1 MGSRRAWTRPRVA
14 LLVLAVVLA
23 LLAGG
28 QLVLP
33 RLAADRVRG
42 ELGDDRA
49 DVEVVAFPAWKLVLG
64 HADRV
69 RIDTPTI
76 GAGRRAPLDDLLH
89 RAADV
94 DDTAA
99 VIHTLAVDDLRL
111 RDVRVRIRHGRLSA
125 VAALSVRALSSL
137 VPGGGALTP
146 LAPDADGRPR
156 FSARISV
163 LGVSSD
169 VPVVVGAVDGR
180 VQVRPESGLASV
192 LSITVFED
200 PGLRVRTVSGSVS
213 GDTLRIAFAGDLT

>member
-14 LLVLAVVLA
+14 LLALAVVLL

-33 RLAADRVRG
+33 RIAADRVRG

-64 HADRV
+64 RADRV
-69 RIDTPTI
+69 RIDTPTVAV
-76 GAGRRAPLDDLLH
+76 GEEAPLTRLLR

-94 DDTAA
+94 GDTRA
-99 VIHTLAVDDLRL
+99 VIHALVVDRLRL
-111 RDVRVRIRHGRLSA
+111 RDVRVRILDGRLSA
-125 VAALSVRALSSL
+125 SAAVSVRALSAL

-146 LAPDADGRPR
+146 LPPDADGRPR
-156 FSARISV
+156 FSARVTV

-192 LSITVFED
+192 FSITVFAN
-200 PGLRVRTVSGSVS
+200 PSLRVRAVSGSVA
-213 GDTLRIAFAGDLT
+213 GDTLRIAFSGDLT